1 MGNQL
6 IYSNAHNLHLQY
18 HGFSLPHDL
27 LTLPLLFFPEIC
39 FKKNHR
45 YLYRAH
51 IPFSLKAGG
60 GILCPSNLQGIKQMP
75 LKTIIS
81 DHVHRDGSG
90 LFCNDFFLSPR
101 GTSSGHWIAQW
112 ILKPHKTTSCS
123 HFSHKLNKLLY
134 DVWNRPKAMFA
145 PPTHTHTSWSSSSE
159 SQL

>member
-51 IPFSLKAGG
+51 IPFSGN
-60 GILCPSNLQGIKQMP
+60 P
-75 LKTIIS
+75 
-81 DHVHRDGSG
+81 
-90 LFCNDFFLSPR
+90 
-101 GTSSGHWIAQW
+101 
-112 ILKPHKTTSCS
+112 
-123 HFSHKLNKLLY
+123 
-134 DVWNRPKAMFA
+134 
-145 PPTHTHTSWSSSSE
+145 
-159 SQL
+159 